1 MLGPFIYFA
10 GSPQDCEGKANG
22 AKLADGAVL
31 EAAVELGQSLVI
43 RQDMSSAA
51 QSSLGISSW
60 SELDKAKLQ
69 EVGCQSVYATSDF
82 VSRDEWAVPSN
93 SQIRDLVLKGFE
105 SRGHALP
112 YWQWPHWVHLLA
124 NTVNVDYAAIDQVIQ
139 GVGQVDH
146 APPGVRVN
154 AAGRPIH
161 SDGKFMSYA
170 EARQRGWGQETSAS
184 SSPWNQGYSQAQI
197 KQAYSGGS
205 RSTGG
210 SSGHTRG
217 SPHGAQCS
225 TTSQQTNPW
234 NEHQKS
240 MGGQGYSRA
249 QIKQAYSGGSR
260 STGGSSGHAR
270 GSPHGAQCS
279 TTSQQT
285 NPWNEHQK
293 SMGGQG
299 YSRAQIKQAYSG
311 GARSTGGSSGHTRG
325 SPHGA
330 QCSTTSQ
337 QTNPWN
343 EHQKGMGGQGYSR
356 AQIKQAYSGGSCN
369 TRDSSHNASSHP
381 SALQQRKST
390 GGQSSLSGTLGATI
404 RQANPWNEHQKSM
417 GGQGYSRADILAA
430 YRRPTSA
437 PSSSAGFGRRGGGS
451 SGGLGWNAFRTSV
464 AGQGLSRAEMSA
476 AYSAQE

>member
-184 SSPWNQGYSQAQI
+184 SSPWN
-197 KQAYSGGS
+197 
-205 RSTGG
+205 
-210 SSGHTRG
+210 
-217 SPHGAQCS
+217 
-225 TTSQQTNPW
+225 
-234 NEHQKS
+234 
-240 MGGQGYSRA
+240 QGYSRA

>member
-1 MLGPFIYFA
+1 
-10 GSPQDCEGKANG
+10 
-22 AKLADGAVL
+22 
-31 EAAVELGQSLVI
+31 
-43 RQDMSSAA
+43 MSSAA

-184 SSPWNQGYSQAQI
+184 SSPWN
-197 KQAYSGGS
+197 
-205 RSTGG
+205 
-210 SSGHTRG
+210 
-217 SPHGAQCS
+217 
-225 TTSQQTNPW
+225 
-234 NEHQKS
+234 
-240 MGGQGYSRA
+240 QGYSRA